1 MLQIANRSFSLATPF
16 SGVSLRLA
24 PNATGPKQHCW
35 SMNALFVPEDDDN
48 AHPPWRGPEMW
59 RLGIQQIIGLHV
71 THWHELEHFEMD
83 ETDLGILSLSSS
95 LHNIARYGG
104 AENPALSVAFDSFRF
119 IRREGYLLTLEADG
133 EVLPQTDPSEADL
146 SGEFTLRAQIPF
158 HQISIAVPLN
168 ATDPLATAASIARR
182 EIGLTAH
189 ARTQVRRFDPSQP
202 VWKPV
207 ENSHHTVLL
216 ETQWRKE

>member
-1 MLQIANRSFSLATPF
+1 MLQIANRSFSLAVPF

-24 PNATGPKQHCW
+24 PNATGPKQHRW
-35 SMNALFVPEDDDN
+35 SLNAVFVPEEDDN
-48 AHPPWRGPEMW
+48 ALPPWRDPEMW

-71 THWHELEHFEMD
+71 THWHQLESFEVD
-83 ETDLGILSLSSS
+83 EDDLDILSLGSS
-95 LHNIARYGG
+95 LHNIARCG
-104 AENPALSVAFDSFRF
+104 AGENPALSLAFCSFRF
-119 IRREGYLLTLEADG
+119 VRREGYLLTLEADG
-133 EVLPQTDPSEADL
+133 EVFPQTDPSEGDL

-168 ATDPLATAASIARR
+168 APDPLATAAGIARR
-182 EIGLTAH
+182 EIGLTTH
-189 ARTQVRRFDPSQP
+189 ARTLERRFDPSQP

-216 ETQWRKE
+216 ETPWRQE